1 MLKVR
6 AQVYGGT
13 ARWKKLLQM
22 PMKHTTDVKF
32 NEVVATLKELMQRA
46 WTLQG
51 DARSQ

>member
-1 MLKVR
+1 MCV
-6 AQVYGGT
+6 QVYGGT

-22 PMKHTTDVKF
+22 PMRHTTDVKF

-46 WTLQG
+46 WTFQG